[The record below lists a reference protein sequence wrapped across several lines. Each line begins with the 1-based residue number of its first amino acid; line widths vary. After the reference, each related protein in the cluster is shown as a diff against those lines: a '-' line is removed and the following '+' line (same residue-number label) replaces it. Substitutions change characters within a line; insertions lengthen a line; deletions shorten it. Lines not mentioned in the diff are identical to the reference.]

1 MEHYKQV
8 GVWIDHSKAHLIGFN
23 SGKVKLLETV
33 ESPFESVKRVEGEGR
48 DLGRFSPNPE
58 HASNNEY
65 KKHHIIQNELNEY
78 MRTMEQ
84 KLASFEDILLFG
96 PGTMKER
103 MKNRLK
109 ERKAFE
115 GKWLSVEPSDK
126 LTENQ
131 LLAFVR
137 EFYKKESV

>member
-8 GVWIDHSKAHLIGFN
+8 GVWIDHSKAHLIGFK
-23 SGKVKLLETV
+23 GGQVRLLETV
-33 ESPFESVKRVEGEGR
+33 ESPFERVKRVEEEGR
-48 DLGRFSPNPE
+48 DMSRFSPDPE

-65 KKHHIIQNELNEY
+65 KKHHIVQNEINEY
-78 MRTMEQ
+78 LRMMEQ
-84 KLASFEDILLFG
+84 KLVSFEDILLFG

-103 MKNRLK
+103 MKNRLREK
-109 ERKAFE
+109 KAFE
-115 GKWLSVEPSDK
+115 GKWLSVERSDK

-137 EFYKKESV
+137 EFYKRESV

>member
-8 GVWIDHSKAHLIGFN
+8 GVWIDHSKAHLIGFK
-23 SGKVKLLETV
+23 SGQVRLLETV
-33 ESPFESVKRVEGEGR
+33 ESPFESVKRVEGEGS
-48 DLGRFSPNPE
+48 DLSRFSPNPE
-58 HASNNEY
+58 HSSNNEH
-65 KKHHIIQNELNEY
+65 KKHHIAQNEINEY
-78 MRTMEQ
+78 LRMMEQ
-84 KLASFEDILLFG
+84 KLAGFEDILLFG

-103 MKNRLK
+103 VKNRLREK
-109 ERKAFE
+109 KAFD